1 MVENKKISY
10 WIERIKKEIDF
21 ENKYIKIGL
30 FSTGVVVSVFFLY
43 LIISGIISQNVS
55 SSVPVEYKNKLI
67 EAKLILERTNKDL
80 GNKDI
85 FYANIKN
92 AENLI
97 FEVRDKQIFLN
108 DVKKLLDHISIL
120 KKQAN

>member
-1 MVENKKISY
+1 MVEDKRINSI
-10 WIERIKKEIDF
+10 IERIKKDVDF
-21 ENKYIKIGL
+21 ENKYIKVGL

-43 LIISGIISQNVS
+43 LIISGIVNQNVS
-55 SSVPVEYKNKLI
+55 SSIPVEYKNKLI
-67 EAKLILERTNKDL
+67 EAQMILERTNKDL

-108 DVKKLLDHISIL
+108 DVKKLLNHISIL